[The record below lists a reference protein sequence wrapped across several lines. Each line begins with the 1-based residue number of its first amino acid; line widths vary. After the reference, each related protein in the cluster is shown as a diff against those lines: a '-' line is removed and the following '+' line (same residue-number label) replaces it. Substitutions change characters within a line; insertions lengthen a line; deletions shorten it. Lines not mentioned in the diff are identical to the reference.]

1 MKPRRSNIFARFFY
15 VSWEKSIIREREFS
29 LKDNMKQSLFRSLFT
44 VSGFTFLSRV
54 MGLIRDIVFAS
65 FFGATA
71 AMDAFSVAFR
81 IPNLFRRFFGEG
93 AFNQAF
99 VPVFSEY
106 RLEKSKAELKLFLA
120 QISGS
125 LGIILL
131 LITVLGVIF
140 SSEMV
145 VIFASGF
152 IDEPEKFALTQ
163 DLLRLMLPYLFF
175 ICMTAMYSSVL
186 NALNKF
192 AIPAAVPILLN
203 LFLMAGAL
211 MSGLFAE
218 PIMALGYAVFLA
230 GIAQLLVLFYAVKRE
245 GLISKPRIKFS
256 APGVKRVMIL
266 MVPAL
271 IGSSS
276 SQINILINTQLA
288 SRLETGSITWL
299 YYSDRL
305 VEFAIGTFAVA
316 LGTVIL
322 PRLSELNTK
331 GDYQNL
337 GKTID
342 WGIQLSLILGIPAM
356 FGLIFLAEPLLAI
369 LFMRGEFYATD
380 VVMAGK
386 SLMTYAIS
394 IPAFFIIRILA
405 PVYFAR
411 QNTKTPMYFSL
422 IAIGVNILLQFI
434 LVKYYQHA
442 GLALSSSIAAWVNA
456 LLLAIGLVVMN
467 IHHFR
472 GMFARR
478 ILALVPANAVLI
490 MLLLWIQSFD
500 HFWFMGAFI
509 LKLPIMLIAILV
521 TVILYFGVLHLSG
534 FSLSR
539 LKGPLVKMDRAKAK
553 QDSDNQTSGND

>member
-1 MKPRRSNIFARFFY
+1 MKP
-15 VSWEKSIIREREFS
+15 
-29 LKDNMKQSLFRSLFT
+29 SLFRSLFT
-44 VSGFTFLSRV
+44 VSGFTFISRV
-54 MGLIRDIVFAS
+54 MGLVRDIVFAS
-65 FFGATA
+65 IFGATA

-99 VPVFSEY
+99 VPVFSEV
-106 RLEKSKAELKLFLA
+106 RLERSKDELKRFLA
-120 QISGS
+120 EISGS
-125 LGIILL
+125 LGLILL
-131 LITVLGVIF
+131 LITIVGMIF
-140 SSEMV
+140 SQEMV

-152 IDEPEKFALTQ
+152 VHDSAKFALTQ

-192 AIPAAVPILLN
+192 AIPAAIPVLLN
-203 LFLMAGAL
+203 VFLIGGAF
-211 MSGLFAE
+211 MSVFFAE
-218 PIMALGYAVFLA
+218 PILVLGYAVFMA
-230 GIAQLLVLFYAVKRE
+230 GVCQMLILFWAVKRQ
-245 GLISKPRIKFS
+245 GLTMMPSINFKS
-256 APGVKRVMIL
+256 ADVKRVMLL

-331 GDYQNL
+331 GDTENL

-342 WGIQLSLILGIPAM
+342 WGIQLSLIIGIPAM
-356 FGLIFLAEPLLAI
+356 LGLIFLAEPLLAV
-369 LFMRGEFYATD
+369 LFMRGEFYETD
-380 VVMAGK
+380 VMMAAK
-386 SLMTYAIS
+386 SLVTYSLS

-422 IAIGVNILLQFI
+422 VAIGVNILLQFI
-434 LVKYYQHA
+434 LVRYYQHA

-456 LLLAIGLVVMN
+456 LLLAMGLVVMH
-467 IHHFR
+467 IHHFNAL
-472 GMFARR
+472 FTRR
-478 ILALVPANAVLI
+478 ILALVPANGVLI
-490 MLLLWIQSFD
+490 LILYWMQSFD
-500 HFWFMGAFI
+500 SFWFDGAFV
-509 LKLPIMLIAILV
+509 LKMPALIVSIIAV
-521 TVILYFGVLHLSG
+521 VILYFGILHISG
-534 FSLSR
+534 YSLAR
-539 LKGPLVKMDRAKAK
+539 LKGPLVRMKE
-553 QDSDNQTSGND
+553 S

>member
-1 MKPRRSNIFARFFY
+1 MKS
-15 VSWEKSIIREREFS
+15 
-29 LKDNMKQSLFRSLFT
+29 SLFRSLFT

-54 MGLIRDIVFAS
+54 MGLLRDIIFAS
-65 FFGATA
+65 IFGAGA

-120 QISGS
+120 EVSGT
-125 LGIILL
+125 LGIVLL
-131 LITVLGVIF
+131 LITALGVLF

-145 VIFASGF
+145 MLFASGF
-152 IDEPEKFALTQ
+152 IHDSAKFALTQ

-186 NALNKF
+186 NALNQF
-192 AIPAAVPILLN
+192 AIPAAIPIVLN
-203 LFLMAGAL
+203 LFLIAGAL
-211 MSGLFAE
+211 LSTHFVE
-218 PIMALGYAVFLA
+218 PIMALGYAVFLS
-230 GIAQLLVLFYAVKRE
+230 GVVQMLLLFYAVKRQ
-245 GLISKPRIKFS
+245 GLTMFPRINFAS
-256 APGVKRVMIL
+256 PGVKRVMFL
-266 MVPAL
+266 MIPAI

-316 LGTVIL
+316 LGTVVL
-322 PRLSELNTK
+322 PKLSELYTK
-331 GDYQNL
+331 GDTVNL
-337 GKTID
+337 SKTID

-356 FGLIFLAEPLLAI
+356 LGLIFLAEPLLAI
-369 LFMRGEFYATD
+369 LFMHGAFYETD
-380 VVMAGK
+380 VLMSAK
-386 SLMTYAIS
+386 SLVAYSLS

-422 IAIGVNILLQFI
+422 VAIAVNIALQFV
-434 LVKYYQHA
+434 LVQYYQHA

-456 LLLAIGLVVMN
+456 LLLAVGLTVMH
-467 IHHFR
+467 IHHFKAL
-472 GMFARR
+472 MTKQ
-478 ILALVPANAVLI
+478 ILALLPANGVLI
-490 MLLLWIQSFD
+490 LVLIWMQQFD
-500 HFWFMGAFI
+500 HFWFDGPFA
-509 LKLPIMLIAILV
+509 LKLLAMIVAIV
-521 TVILYFGVLHLSG
+521 VAVILYFGVLHVSG
-534 FSLSR
+534 FSLAR
-539 LKGPLVKMDRAKAK
+539 LKGPLVKMTE
-553 QDSDNQTSGND
+553 S

>member
-1 MKPRRSNIFARFFY
+1 MKS
-15 VSWEKSIIREREFS
+15 
-29 LKDNMKQSLFRSLFT
+29 SLFRSLFT

-54 MGLIRDIVFAS
+54 MGLLRDIVFAS

-106 RLEKSKAELKLFLA
+106 RLERSFDELRRFLA
-120 QISGS
+120 EVSG
-125 LGIILL
+125 
-131 LITVLGVIF
+131 TLGVILLAITALGLFF

-145 VIFASGF
+145 LLFASGF
-152 IDEPEKFALTQ
+152 RDNPEKFYLTES
-163 DLLRLMLPYLFF
+163 LLHLMLPYLFF

-186 NALNKF
+186 NALHQF
-192 AIPAAVPILLN
+192 AIPAATPILLN
-203 LFLMAGAL
+203 LFLIAGAMISSL
-211 MSGLFAE
+211 WAE
-218 PIMALGYAVFLA
+218 PIMALGYAVFIA
-230 GIAQLLVLFYAVKRE
+230 GIVQLLTLLFAVKKA
-245 GLISKPRIKFS
+245 GLLSQPTIRFS
-256 APGVKRVMIL
+256 SPGVKKVMWL

-322 PRLSELNTK
+322 PKLSELHTQK
-331 GDYQNL
+331 DWVNL

-342 WGIQLSLILGIPAM
+342 WGVELSLIIGIPAM
-356 FGLIFLAEPLLAI
+356 LGLVFLAEPLLAI
-369 LFMRGEFYATD
+369 LFMRGEFTATD
-380 VVMAGK
+380 VVMAGR
-386 SLMTYAIS
+386 SLMTYALS

-405 PVYFAR
+405 PVYFSR

-422 IAIGVNILLQFI
+422 IAIGTNILLQLI
-434 LVKYYQHA
+434 LVRYYQHA

-456 LLLAIGLVVMN
+456 LLLAGGLIVMKV
-467 IHHFR
+467 HYFKDLLTR
-472 GMFARR
+472 KM
-478 ILALVPANAVLI
+478 LALLPANGLLI
-490 MLLLWIQSFD
+490 VALIGVNHYQSF
-500 HFWFMGAFI
+500 WFTASI
-509 LKLPIMLIAILV
+509 WLKLPLMIGVILLII
-521 TVILYFGVLHLSG
+521 ILYFAVLHFAG
-534 FSLSR
+534 FKLAR
-539 LKGPLVKMDRAKAK
+539 LKGPL
-553 QDSDNQTSGND
+553 GNIQSVQE

>member
-1 MKPRRSNIFARFFY
+1 MGLLRDIIFA
-15 VSWEKSIIREREFS
+15 SI
-29 LKDNMKQSLFRSLFT
+29 
-44 VSGFTFLSRV
+44 
-54 MGLIRDIVFAS
+54 
-65 FFGATA
+65 FGAGA

-120 QISGS
+120 EISGS
-125 LGIILL
+125 LGLILL
-131 LITVLGVIF
+131 LITILGVLF

-145 VIFASGF
+145 MLFASGF
-152 IDEPEKFALTQ
+152 VSDSAKFTLTQ

-186 NALNKF
+186 NALNQF
-192 AIPAAVPILLN
+192 AIPAAIPIALN
-203 LFLMAGAL
+203 LFLIAGAL
-211 MSGLFAE
+211 LSASFSE
-218 PIMALGYAVFLA
+218 PIMALGYAVFMA
-230 GIAQLLVLFYAVKRE
+230 GVVQMLVLFYAVKRQ
-245 GLISKPRIKFS
+245 GLTMLPRINFS
-256 APGVKRVMIL
+256 SPGVKRVMFL
-266 MVPAL
+266 MIPAI

-316 LGTVIL
+316 LGTVVL
-322 PRLSELNTK
+322 PKLSELYTK
-331 GDYQNL
+331 KDMENL
-337 GKTID
+337 SKTID

-356 FGLIFLAEPLLAI
+356 LGLMFLAEPLLAI
-369 LFMRGEFYATD
+369 LFMRGEFYETD
-380 VVMAGK
+380 VLMAAR
-386 SLMTYAIS
+386 SLMTYSLS

-422 IAIGVNILLQFI
+422 VAIAVNIGLQFI
-434 LVKYYQHA
+434 LVRYYQHA

-456 LLLAIGLVVMN
+456 LLLGAGLIVMN

-472 GMFARR
+472 ALLNKRM
-478 ILALVPANAVLI
+478 LALVPANGVLI
-490 MLLLWIQSFD
+490 LILLWMQKFD
-500 HFWFMGAFI
+500 LFWFDGPFA
-509 LKLPIMLIAILV
+509 LKLPAMIVAIIV
-521 TVILYFGVLHLSG
+521 AVILYFGVLHLSG
-534 FSLSR
+534 FSLAR
-539 LKGPLVKMDRAKAK
+539 LKGPLVRMKNSCG
-553 QDSDNQTSGND
+553 QE

>member
-1 MKPRRSNIFARFFY
+1 MKS
-15 VSWEKSIIREREFS
+15 
-29 LKDNMKQSLFRSLFT
+29 SLFRSLFT
-44 VSGFTFLSRV
+44 VSGFTFLSRI
-54 MGLIRDIVFAS
+54 MGLVRDIVFAS
-65 FFGATA
+65 YFGAGA

-99 VPVFSEY
+99 VPIFSEY
-106 RLEKSKAELKLFLA
+106 RLEKSVDELKRFLA
-120 QISGS
+120 EVSGT
-125 LGIILL
+125 LGLVLL
-131 LITVLGVIF
+131 LITIVGVLF

-145 VIFASGF
+145 VLFASGF
-152 IDEPEKFALTQ
+152 VHDSEKFALTQ

-192 AIPAAVPILLN
+192 AIPAAIPILLN
-203 LFLMAGAL
+203 IFLIAGAL
-211 MSGLFAE
+211 LSHYFGE
-218 PIMALGYAVFLA
+218 PIMALGYAVFLGGVVQMVA
-230 GIAQLLVLFYAVKRE
+230 LFYAVKRE
-245 GLISKPRIKFS
+245 GLITMPRIRFS
-256 APGVKRVMIL
+256 SPGVKRVMFL
-266 MVPAL
+266 MVPAI

-322 PRLSELNTK
+322 PRLSELQTK
-331 GDYQNL
+331 GDTENL

-342 WGIQLSLILGIPAM
+342 WGIQLSLIIGVPAM
-356 FGLIFLAEPLLAI
+356 IGLIFLAEPLLAL
-369 LFMRGEFYATD
+369 LFMRGEFYEAD
-380 VVMAGK
+380 VMMAAR
-386 SLMTYAIS
+386 SLVTYSLS

-422 IAIGVNILLQFI
+422 IAIAVNICLQFI
-434 LVKYYQHA
+434 LVEYYQHA

-456 LLLAIGLVVMN
+456 LLLAGGLVVMN
-467 IHHFR
+467 IHHFNAL
-472 GMFARR
+472 FTKR
-478 ILALVPANAVLI
+478 ILALLPANGVLVLI
-490 MLLLWIQSFD
+490 LLWMQSFKP
-500 HFWFMGAFI
+500 FWFEGAFI
-509 LKLPIMLIAILV
+509 LKMPIMIVAIV
-521 TVILYFGVLHLSG
+521 AAIILYFGVLHLSG
-534 FSLSR
+534 FSLAR
-539 LKGPLVKMDRAKAK
+539 LKGPLVKMK
-553 QDSDNQTSGND
+553 

>member
-1 MKPRRSNIFARFFY
+1 MKS
-15 VSWEKSIIREREFS
+15 
-29 LKDNMKQSLFRSLFT
+29 SLFRSLFT
-44 VSGFTFLSRV
+44 VSGFTLLSRI
-54 MGLIRDIVFAS
+54 MGLLRDIVFAS
-65 FFGATA
+65 FFGASA

-99 VPVFSEY
+99 VPVFSEV
-106 RLEKSKAELKLFLA
+106 RLERTKDELKRFLA
-120 QISGS
+120 EVSGT

-131 LITVLGVIF
+131 LITIVGVLF

-145 VIFASGF
+145 VLFASGF
-152 IDEPEKFALTQ
+152 MGDDAKFALTE

-175 ICMTAMYSSVL
+175 ICMTAMYSSVM

-192 AIPAAVPILLN
+192 AIPAAIPILLN
-203 LFLMAGAL
+203 IFLIAGAFL
-211 MSGLFAE
+211 SSLFAE
-218 PIMALGYAVFLA
+218 PIIVLGYAVFIA
-230 GIAQLLVLFYAVKRE
+230 GIFQMGILFYAVKRE
-245 GLISKPRIKFS
+245 GLIQMPSIKFS
-256 APGVKRVMIL
+256 SPGVKRVMLL

-337 GKTID
+337 SKTID
-342 WGIQLSLILGIPAM
+342 WGVQLSLIIGIPAM
-356 FGLIFLAEPLLAI
+356 LGLVFLAEPLLAI
-369 LFMRGEFYATD
+369 LFMRGEFLQSD
-380 VVMAGK
+380 VLMAGK
-386 SLMTYAIS
+386 SLVTYALS

-422 IAIGVNILLQFI
+422 IAIATNILLQFI
-434 LVKYYQHA
+434 LVKHYQHA

-456 LLLAIGLVVMN
+456 LLLAVGLVVMH
-467 IHHFR
+467 IHHFNEL
-472 GMFARR
+472 FTKR
-478 ILALVPANAVLI
+478 ILALIPANLALIGLLYWMQSFTSFWFDGSLFVKLPVMLVAIVGVVLVYFAVL
-490 MLLLWIQSFD
+490 
-500 HFWFMGAFI
+500 HF
-509 LKLPIMLIAILV
+509 
-521 TVILYFGVLHLSG
+521 SG
-534 FSLSR
+534 YSLAR
-539 LKGPLVKMDRAKAK
+539 LKGPLVKM
-553 QDSDNQTSGND
+553 QESNE